1 MMVFT
6 VYRDLIGTNM
16 YLRVVMHDPISG
28 RDSHLTLLHYTTQ
41 RLLNLLRIGRDM
53 LEEYHETEHDSAKYE
68 RQQLRAELGKML
80 VDHLFLQRVIDID
93 GNTEELDDLEL
104 ADDDDMSYELRMRD
118 IMDSSNSADLTV
130 KKKLLT
136 MDADPAVT
144 EQAAQSGTSSSFRP
158 RLGESRAI
166 SMASSQKPL
175 AQGVP
180 RSLVGL
186 KEDNLLHKGEK
197 DVSGRRVLVT
207 FYNETTKEDILN
219 YSHNIRIVVA
229 CTQTL
234 DVLAAKDFH
243 EETLESLCTRRGKRH
258 LMSATREQD
267 LVQEMWECLTLE
279 HTGQQVT
286 GISFLGEQP

>member
-6 VYRDLIGTNM
+6 VYRDLVATNM
-16 YLRVVMHDPISG
+16 YLRVVMHDPIIG

-53 LEEYHETEHDSAKYE
+53 LEECHETEHDSAKYE
-68 RQQLRAELGKML
+68 RQQLRAELGKMI
-80 VDHLFLQRVIDID
+80 VDHLFLQRVIDVD
-93 GNTEELDDLEL
+93 GDTEELDDLEL
-104 ADDDDMSYELRMRD
+104 ADDDEMFYELRMRD
-118 IMDSSNSADLTV
+118 IMDSSHSADLTV

-136 MDADPAVT
+136 MAADQAVLEEVALSSPA
-144 EQAAQSGTSSSFRP
+144 SSLRP
-158 RLGESRAI
+158 QLGESRTI
-166 SMASSQKPL
+166 STTASQKPL
-175 AQGVP
+175 APGVP
-180 RSLVGL
+180 HSLVDL

-219 YSHNIRIVVA
+219 YSHNIRVVVA

-234 DVLAAKDFH
+234 EVLAAKDFH
-243 EETLESLCTRRGKRH
+243 EETLEALCARRGKRH
-258 LMSATREQD
+258 LMSATREHD